1 MAADIPTIEPT
12 RLVAGDT
19 LKFKITLG
27 DYPANESW
35 VLTYT
40 LVKASTRITF
50 DATANGT
57 DHLVTVA
64 AATTAAYAVGDYDW
78 RAQAS
83 KAGEVFTVRTGRIE
97 IVSAF
102 SAATDARTH
111 ARTVL
116 ENIEA
121 VLESRASSA
130 VAEYEIAGRRLKNI
144 PIGELLQLRDKYRGE
159 VAREDAA
166 SDIAR
171 GLGDRRRVY
180 VRFGP

>member
-19 LKFKITLG
+19 LKFKIALA
-27 DYPANESW
+27 DYLASDSW

-50 DATANGT
+50 TATADGT
-57 DHLVTVA
+57 DHLVTVD
-64 AATTAAYAVGDYDW
+64 AATTAAYAVGTYDW
-78 RAQAS
+78 RAQVS

-97 IVSAF
+97 VVSAF
-102 SAATDARTH
+102 ASATDARTH
-111 ARTVL
+111 ARKVL

-130 VAEYEIAGRRLKNI
+130 VAEYQIAGRMLKNI
-144 PIGELLQLRDKYRGE
+144 PISELLTLRDKYRGE

>member
-19 LKFKITLG
+19 LKFTRTLT
-27 DYPANESW
+27 DYSASDGW
-35 VLTYT
+35 TLTYT
-40 LVKASTRITF
+40 LVSAAQRYTF
-50 DATANGT
+50 DATASGS
-57 DHLVTVA
+57 DFLVTVA
-64 AATTAAYAVGDYDW
+64 AATTAAWVAGDYDW
-78 RAQAS
+78 RAQVS
-83 KAGEVFTVRTGRIE
+83 LAGEVFTVGQGRIT
-97 IVSAF
+97 VAPAF
-102 SAATDARTH
+102 GSATDARTH

-121 VLESRASSA
+121 VLESRATSA